1 MNSGFAGRA
10 GAKSPTKFK
19 PRGANTGIWK
29 LQLSLDKPVHGAPLT
44 PATIDLDL
52 HFPKKGSG
60 EGMTVCNKMYFSL
73 DDPDRFCEKCEELNR
88 FGDKDR
94 PSTYRLGLFY
104 IFESV
109 NQVYTNK
116 KGEETPENPCK
127 VVEMPAGGYK
137 KPNFQ
142 LLNEKT
148 EEESFM
154 DEIWKF
160 QIKEEDVINK
170 KTGETN
176 RRKVFQMPSTATLK
190 TLKKLYDPEVPKE
203 VTERFSSLTR
213 GEALGLILASSG
225 YANIQWEHPDIVSE
239 GIVRPEPVESTKT
252 ETADEDP
259 LD

>member
-10 GAKSPTKFK
+10 GAKAPTKFK
-19 PRGANTGIWK
+19 PRAMNTGIWK
-29 LQLSLDKPVHGAPLT
+29 LQLTLDKPVHGAPLVRE
-44 PATIDLDL
+44 TIDLDL

-60 EGMTVCNKMYFSL
+60 EGMTICNKMYFSPE
-73 DDPDRFCEKCEELNR
+73 DPDRHCDKCEELNR

-104 IFESV
+104 VFESV

-116 KGEETPENPCK
+116 KGEETPENPAK
-127 VVEMPAGGYK
+127 LVEIPAGGYK

-142 LLNEKT
+142 LLDEKV
-148 EEESFM
+148 EEDSFM

-160 QIKEEDVINK
+160 QIKEEDVVNK
-170 KTGETN
+170 KTGEVN

-190 TLKKLYDPEVPKE
+190 NLKKLYDPEVPAE
-203 VTERFSSLTR
+203 VTDRFQGLTR

-225 YANIQWEHPDIVSE
+225 YGNIQWDHPDLLAE
-239 GIVRPEPVESTKT
+239 GIVKPEAPKPESTS
-252 ETADEDP
+252 DDVDP